1 MKKLLALLLA
11 LCMVFSLVA
20 CGGAASTAEEAAAS
34 TEETQASETVAE
46 EAPAEEEATA
56 EEAAEAPSAAEE
68 APVEEAGPQ
77 KVAVELPIVDEP
89 TTYTIWYSEPFAEY
103 VENPAEDVGVFVSLA
118 ERTNISFEFNL
129 ASVDTASEKFQLMF
143 ASDDLPDVITDAMQ
157 YYSGSI
163 DDAVY
168 EDAFLYDYSGDL
180 DSMPNYSYT
189 LNQYVEAK
197 KTLTSESGAMVSF
210 PEMYEDIG
218 DIDGFMIRKD
228 FLEGSGLDIPT
239 TYDEFHEL
247 LTAVY
252 NQTGAGLGLSSSGG
266 DSKLGAGFGI
276 NTGLDDEDISGWYL
290 DGDTVML
297 GILQPEF
304 LDYLEMVTEWYAEGI
319 IYQDF
324 VSLDQADLSG
334 IFSGQVSINIK
345 VPEIVEV
352 SNKVIGVEM
361 VAMAMPRQNAGDE
374 LHICGGATS
383 CLMDANC
390 WSINVNVDDPTPLLQ
405 LIDYMYSDE
414 GYYLMNYGEEGFSY
428 NMVDGEP
435 VFTDIVI
442 ANPDG
447 YDYALAAY
455 LYATS
460 NRTRLPFLSDYD
472 RCFAQYTDAQWD
484 AINIYAEDCDHAAD
498 YPNGAI
504 MNTAQKEEYNTVASD
519 ISTYIAEHVLKF
531 IYGQTDLSEWDAFVQ
546 TLYDMGIETAIA
558 AKQAAYDDYLAA

>member
-1 MKKLLALLLA
+1 MKKLFALLLA
-11 LCMVFSLVA
+11 LCVVFSLTA
-20 CGGAASTAEEAAAS
+20 CGGQTSTAEEATAP
-34 TEETQASETVAE
+34 EEVAQTSEAVVE
-46 EAPAEEEATA
+46 EAPAEEST
-56 EEAAEAPSAAEE
+56 EEAAPAEASVVEE
-68 APVEEAGPQ
+68 VPVEEAGPQ
-77 KVAVELPIVDEP
+77 KVALELPIVDEP
-89 TTYTIWYSEPFAEY
+89 ATYTIWYSEPFAEY
-103 VENPAEDVGVFVSLA
+103 VENPAEDVAVFVSLA
-118 ERTNISFEFNL
+118 ERTNISFEFSL

-180 DSMPNYSYT
+180 ESMPNYSYT
-189 LNQYVEAK
+189 LNQYIEAK

-210 PEMYEDIG
+210 PEMYQDIG

-239 TYDEFHEL
+239 TYEEFHEL
-247 LTAVY
+247 LTVVH

-276 NTGLDDEDISGWYL
+276 NTGLEDEDISGWYL
-290 DGDTVML
+290 DGNTVML

-304 LDYLEMVTEWYAEGI
+304 YDYLEMVNQWYSEGI

-324 VSLDQADLSG
+324 VNLDQADLSG
-334 IFSGQVSINIK
+334 IFSGQVSINVK

-361 VAMAMPRQNAGDE
+361 VAMAMPRQNADDE

-383 CLMDANC
+383 CLMDPNC

-405 LIDYMYSDE
+405 LVDYMYSDE

-484 AINIYAEDCDHAAD
+484 AINIYAEDCDHACD

-504 MNTAQKEEYNTVASD
+504 MNTEQKDQYNSVASD
-519 ISTYIAEHVLKF
+519 ISTYISENVLQF
-531 IYGQTDLSEWDAFVQ
+531 IYGQKALDEWDSFIE
-546 TLYDMGIETAIA
+546 TLYEMGIETAIE